1 MSFGSWKT
9 QGLSGLSII
18 VILSECYLQKIE
30 HIPVTHALTLDI
42 PRKSFKRFVDGSHV
56 KFGKREQSLQLLD
69 IICHGPSIQITI
81 EFKNEN
87 KQLVSLI

>member
-69 IICHGPSIQITI
+69 IIVTVHRYKSRLNSKMKT
-81 EFKNEN
+81 
-87 KQLVSLI
+87 SS